1 MHPTTSNSIHSTPR
15 GRRCRQLAVAL
26 AALAAM
32 SSVAS
37 TAQAKTSHRHSSV
50 VRSAPHHGK
59 KAVNPAASV
68 RNPYAGLA
76 NYAAG
81 FMTSGNNV
89 PQGGDRYQPGFAGL
103 ADFATGYLASHP
115 AS

>member
-1 MHPTTSNSIHSTPR
+1 MQSTMSNSIHSTPR

-26 AALAAM
+26 AALAAL
-32 SSVAS
+32 STVAS

-50 VRSAPHHGK
+50 VRSAAHHGK
-59 KAVNPAASV
+59 KAAKPAASP

-81 FMTSGNNV
+81 FMTTGNNV
-89 PQGGDRYQPGFAGL
+89 PQGGDRYQPGFAGF
-103 ADFATGYLASHP
+103 ADYASGYMASHP